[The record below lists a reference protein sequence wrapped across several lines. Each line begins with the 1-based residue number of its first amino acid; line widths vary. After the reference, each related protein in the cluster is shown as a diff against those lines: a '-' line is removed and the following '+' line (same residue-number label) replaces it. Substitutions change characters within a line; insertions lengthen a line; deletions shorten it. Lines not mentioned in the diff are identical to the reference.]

1 MTGLR
6 GDLKAQVDWH
16 GALLQPAVDTTASL
30 TRGGPDPR
38 RVGLPFDLELSARY
52 DGAHLDATLR
62 GTRRE
67 KQIIEVTARLTSK
80 AADWVRA
87 PAGTPPEWTASAHAK
102 LDRFPLRSLEQLDDR
117 QVRGFVSGELSVDGL
132 HDDARATGTL
142 AFEELQIGDV
152 VCKGST
158 LRASVDGHAV
168 DATAILDQADG
179 GSIRIQARGGSRWGR
194 AMTPQIDTSQLAQ
207 ASVSAKKF
215 RATLLLPFVSGSF
228 AELGGR
234 IDGDASVEI
243 DPTRQIARPSGTI
256 AWTEGTFE
264 LSAMGTEFHGVSA
277 KLAVTPDGVIRL
289 QDVVAHGTTGNI
301 SAYASAWLAGFSVG
315 GASASIQIPSDDPLP
330 LAYHGVPL
338 GKINGRWDITA
349 NRTAQELDVVVD
361 VPSAALEIASG
372 SGTRDVQE
380 LGDIAGVHIGVQRA
394 SDEFVELSLDA
405 AHDEAVDETSSAAKA
420 TAAKGPIKIEIR
432 LGGDVRVTRGTDLDV
447 GLEGHPTVTI
457 GPGVHVSGQI
467 RLVRGKINVQ
477 GKPFEIE
484 RGTVTFVGAEP
495 SNPQVVLT
503 AGWTAADGTRV
514 FADFVGPLKTG
525 KVTLRSEPAR
535 PQNEIL
541 ALLLFGTTDQTT
553 ANATQAPTGA
563 AVYAGDVAT
572 QPLNQALGGVNR
584 SLDKLGLAGG
594 ITTKVDT
601 STPNP
606 RPEVEVQIAR
616 DLSIQIAWVLGV
628 LPPGTNPDTAY
639 LTLNWRLLRNVSLET
654 TVGDAGSSIVD
665 VIWQHR
671 Y

>member
-1 MTGLR
+1 
-6 GDLKAQVDWH
+6 
-16 GALLQPAVDTTASL
+16 
-30 TRGGPDPR
+30 
-38 RVGLPFDLELSARY
+38 
-52 DGAHLDATLR
+52 
-62 GTRRE
+62 
-67 KQIIEVTARLTSK
+67 
-80 AADWVRA
+80 
-87 PAGTPPEWTASAHAK
+87 
-102 LDRFPLRSLEQLDDR
+102 LRSLEQLDDR

-372 SGTRDVQE
+372 SATRDVQE

-594 ITTKVDT
+594 ISTKVDT